1 MSFRMPAEWE
11 PHERTLMAWPVHP
24 SWEPYMARARETYA
38 GLANA
43 IADFEPVTML
53 ANPGEADGARRALT
67 ESIEIL
73 EVPYESAWQR
83 DSGPI
88 VVVDDEGS
96 RLGIDFRFNGWGN
109 HDPRYEQTAA
119 ATGATLAHLGIDRVF
134 SDMVLEGGAITVDGE
149 GTLITTEQCLLNPN
163 RNPHMTREAIEQ
175 ELGEKLGIEKVVWL
189 PLGIAADFVT
199 DGHVDAVCT
208 FAGPGVVLLQG
219 CTDPRDP
226 DYERMAANRA
236 VLEAAADAAGRP
248 FQIHELPDLPG
259 EPFADTE
266 IGVAYANIVLVNGA
280 VIVGTGGYPADD
292 IAMTVIGDAFP
303 NHEIL
308 GVEARIISY
317 AGGGPH
323 CTTMQI
329 PTGAN
334 QWLTSNS

>member
-1 MSFRMPAEWE
+1 MPAEWE
-11 PHERTLMAWPVHP
+11 PHERTLMAWPTHP
-24 SWEPYMARARETYA
+24 SWEPYLARAREA
-38 GLANA
+38 FARLANA

-53 ANPGEADGARRALT
+53 ANPGEAAGARRALAG
-67 ESIEIL
+67 SIEIL
-73 EVPYESAWQR
+73 EVPYQSAWQR

-88 VVVDDEGS
+88 VVVDDDGN
-96 RLGIDFRFNGWGN
+96 RRGIDFRFNAWGN
-109 HDPRYEQTAA
+109 RFPPYEQTAA
-119 ATGATLAHLGIDRVF
+119 AAAVALAHLGIEWVS
-134 SDMVLEGGAITVDGE
+134 SDMVLEGGAITVDGA
-149 GTLITTEQCLLNPN
+149 GTLITTEQCLLHPN

-199 DGHVDAVCT
+199 DGHVDGVCT

-219 CTDPRDP
+219 CTDPQDP

-236 VLEAAADAAGRP
+236 ALEAATDAAGRA
-248 FQIHELPDLPG
+248 FKIHELPDLPS
-259 EPFADTE
+259 EPFASTE

-292 IAMTVIGDAFP
+292 AAMTVIGDAFP
-303 NHEIL
+303 NHEVV

-329 PTGAN
+329 PTGAT
-334 QWLTSNS
+334 Q